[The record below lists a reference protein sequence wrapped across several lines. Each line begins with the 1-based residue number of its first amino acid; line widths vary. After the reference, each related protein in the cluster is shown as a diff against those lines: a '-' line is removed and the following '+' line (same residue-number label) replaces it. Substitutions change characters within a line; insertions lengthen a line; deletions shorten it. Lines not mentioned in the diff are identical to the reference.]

1 MPAPLLAAGISL
13 LPSAFKAIQGIGQRR
28 RANQINPV
36 NPGFQMNSGIID
48 NARILGE
55 RANNYQ
61 IPGYSQAR
69 TNIQSSYGQA
79 FNQGVQGASSGGD
92 VLDLA
97 TKLAYGQGN
106 QLNQLAAQNASGAE
120 RAQLQSLQANAAAGA
135 EYQAK
140 NAYER
145 AEYDKKLAEKAALLE
160 GGTQNIYGALTEGA
174 TAATDY
180 LNPKKGSG
188 DMDPS
193 MLLKL
198 LTGGI

>member
-1 MPAPLLAAGISL
+1 MPLESLAASL
-13 LPSAFKAIQGIGQRR
+13 IPSAFKAIQGIGQRK
-28 RANQINPV
+28 RANAINPI
-36 NPGFQMNSGIID
+36 NPKYQMNSGVID

-55 RANNYQ
+55 RAGNYQ

-69 TNIQSSYGQA
+69 TNIQANYGQA

-106 QLNQLAAQNASGAE
+106 QLNQLAAQNAAGAE
-120 RAQLQSLQANAAAGA
+120 NAQMQSLQANAAAGE

-145 AEYDKKLAEKAALLE
+145 DEYNKKLAEKAALME
-160 GGTQNIYGALTEGA
+160 GGTQNIYGALTEGS
-174 TAATDY
+174 TAVTDF
-180 LNPKKGSG
+180 LNPKKGSNG
-188 DMDPS
+188 LDPA
-193 MLLKL
+193 MLMKL
-198 LTGGI
+198 LSGGI